1 MSWEQGIDA
10 FFNWLRENFPEGVIL
25 VAHGAFANDA
35 PLIVDDLQDSGWSDE
50 QIQKVIV
57 GFCDTLHA
65 FTKNFPGSASFWINH
80 LFISDKDCS
89 AELSY
94 L

>member
-1 MSWEQGIDA
+1 MPWEQGIDA
-10 FFNWLRENFPEGVIL
+10 FFSWLRENFPEGVIL

-65 FTKNFPGSASFWINH
+65 FTKNFPGIAFMDQPPAYIFSIGQK
-80 LFISDKDCS
+80 LFR
-89 AELSY
+89 
-94 L
+94 